1 MWNPFKKKD
10 TPVVQPV
17 DRVTKMADALPPAS
31 GPDEIER
38 ELEKFD
44 QTSLTKLEQE
54 SWWHLYGIVA
64 FLRRQDA
71 EALQRFK
78 QGNERFPNSAK
89 IRFSLGQ
96 QYERARDIDKAFEL
110 FSRCPFPD
118 VPRELALAQARY
130 AYLWNRYDSGRDFLR
145 PFFKAYKELRILD
158 DHFLYVRG
166 LPFFGTAWSCLAA
179 FSTLTEDWDEL
190 EELTRYVS
198 RHCHDYD
205 FEELQT
211 ELRAHR
217 ERKPELLI
225 APLQKRLEGI
235 LSRTDMPQGYIHMS
249 IAVARARTADSAEE
263 ADKELNDVALTANDR
278 PWLEDIRTLAKAE
291 IAARFDNPDGE
302 RANVEIF
309 LQRQPMLLEPDIAL
323 TFHLLEYQD
332 RLKPRYRG

>member
-10 TPVVQPV
+10 KPVVQPV
-17 DRVTKMADALPPAS
+17 DRVAKIADTLPPEA
-31 GPDEIER
+31 GADEIER

-44 QTSLTKLEQE
+44 QNSLTKVEQE
-54 SWWHLYGIVA
+54 SWWHLHGIVA

-78 QGNERFPNSAK
+78 QGNERFPESAK

-96 QYERARDIDKAFEL
+96 QYERTRDIEKAFKL
-110 FSRCPFPD
+110 FSACHFPD

-130 AYLWNRYDSGRDFLR
+130 AYLWDRYDAGRDFLR
-145 PFFKAYKELRILD
+145 PFFKAYKKLGILD
-158 DHFLYVRG
+158 DHFLNVRG

-179 FSTLTEDWDEL
+179 FSVLTGEWEEL
-190 EELTRYVS
+190 EELTRYVA
-198 RHCHDYD
+198 RHCHGYN

-225 APLQKRLEGI
+225 APLERRLQS
-235 LSRTDMPQGYIHMS
+235 LATSRIPQGYLYMN
-249 IAVARARTADSAEE
+249 IAVARARTSHSAEE
-263 ADKELNDVALTANDR
+263 AERMLADVALCADDR

-291 IAARFDNPDGE
+291 IAARFDKPDIE
-302 RANVEIF
+302 SANLEIF
-309 LQRQPMLLEPDIAL
+309 LQRQPLLLEPDIAL
-323 TFHLLEYQD
+323 TFHLLEYQE
-332 RLKPRYRG
+332 RLKPQYRG